1 MINRFERLKSD
12 EVISPSVGGL
22 KLPHTFKVKELIE
35 VVKSNFGGASIKL
48 FENGG
53 LELEV
58 LRLDAK
64 GWRKGKL
71 RSSLEF
77 CPDEPAVEETQAS
90 NEPEIAQP
98 ESPLDDIRRMMNE
111 NS

>member
-1 MINRFERLKSD
+1 MNNKFERLNPD
-12 EVISPSVGGL
+12 EVISPTINGL
-22 KLPHTFKVKELIE
+22 KLSHTFKVKELIE
-35 VVKSNFGGASIKL
+35 VVKNQFSNASIKL

-64 GWRKGKL
+64 GWRKGKV
-71 RSSLEF
+71 RFSVEF
-77 CPDEPAVEETQAS
+77 CPDEPEVEETDAINKTENNQVK
-90 NEPEIAQP
+90 
-98 ESPLDDIRRMMNE
+98 SPLDDIRQMVNG